1 MGTAALEGVRARR
14 DGGEKGARCGGEKRE
29 AVATASSS
37 PNRGPSVANNSERRY
52 LWQRRAARNS
62 EEAGGAGACVG
73 VLLGNNRA
81 LSPVVG
87 ALVGYK
93 RDGRRCWV
101 WVGELKLLGVGV
113 GVGLW
118 DPLLLRVASN
128 RASRGC
134 PKVLLMLLMM
144 GIVTVI
150 AVIKARAAV
159 AAVLLV
165 NVRAIEEHSRVL
177 LLVGIAKRLL
187 VLLLIA

>member
-14 DGGEKGARCGGEKRE
+14 DGGEEGARGGGEQRE

-37 PNRGPSVANNSERRY
+37 PNRGPSVANNSERRH
-52 LWQRRAARNS
+52 LWQRRATCNS
-62 EEAGGAGACVG
+62 EKAGSAGACVSVVFG
-73 VLLGNNRA
+73 YDRPLR
-81 LSPVVG
+81 PVVG

-113 GVGLW
+113 GLW
-118 DPLLLRVASN
+118 EPLLLWVASN

-134 PKVLLMLLMM
+134 PKVLVMLLMM

-159 AAVLLV
+159 AAILLV